1 MKMFVTGATGLL
13 GSNLVRALRA
23 EGHSVRALV
32 RSKEKAQRQLGDS
45 GVELVVGDMENV
57 PGFGGALEGVD
68 VLFHTA
74 AYFREYYGAGN
85 HWPKLEAINVRG
97 TLALAEA
104 ARAHRV
110 RRMIDTSSS
119 GTIGLKPDGSPGDE
133 DTPPAPVAKGNL
145 YFKSKVLV
153 AGQLQALAARTGLDV
168 VQILPGWMF
177 GPGDAAPTASGRLV
191 LDFLAGKLPAVPPGG
206 TSAVDARDVAIG
218 MIRAAERGRAGEKY
232 ILGGDFVT
240 LADVIRDARAGHRPV
255 RPAGTRPRLHAR
267 RDRRPPRPHR
277 SNLER
282 ALLALHAR
290 RAEALPSAADSA
302 RTVAADRRGR
312 ASRTITTTI
321 STWRPCG
328 CSRRAVRASL
338 CRSASAHT
346 SRSGASIRRR
356 SRSSTGTNP
365 RRSRGSC

>member
-32 RSKEKAQRQLGDS
+32 RSKEKAQRQLGDT
-45 GVELVVGDMENV
+45 GVELVVGDMEDV
-57 PGFGGALEGVD
+57 PGFVDALGGAEV
-68 VLFHTA
+68 VFHTA

-240 LADVIRDARAGHRPV
+240 LADVIQTLEQVTGQSGPRARIPYPVAFVYAAISQTWAKLTGAATLVTLQGVRGLQARLAVTSAKAEQELGWKHRPLRETLADEV
-255 RPAGTRPRLHAR
+255 AWYRARGLAAEPAAP
-267 RDRRPPRPHR
+267 
-277 SNLER
+277 
-282 ALLALHAR
+282 
-290 RAEALPSAADSA
+290 AAA
-302 RTVAADRRGR
+302 VAA
-312 ASRTITTTI
+312 
-321 STWRPCG
+321 
-328 CSRRAVRASL
+328 
-338 CRSASAHT
+338 
-346 SRSGASIRRR
+346 
-356 SRSSTGTNP
+356 
-365 RRSRGSC
+365 